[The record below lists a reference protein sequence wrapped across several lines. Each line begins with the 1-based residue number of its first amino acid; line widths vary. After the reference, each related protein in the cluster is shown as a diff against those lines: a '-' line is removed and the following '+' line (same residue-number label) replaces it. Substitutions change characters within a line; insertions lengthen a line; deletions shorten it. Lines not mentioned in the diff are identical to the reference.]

1 VTARGGGTVVTST
14 PDGIANAFAG
24 VVSFNV
30 SGVTPGG
37 SNQATISFPSGLPAD
52 SGNAYLR
59 FNYSTNRFEEFV
71 DANGNPLYSF
81 VDSDGDGS
89 VDSVSLTLIDGDP
102 TWDGDGSANG
112 TVVDPGFLGR
122 GDRILTG
129 TKRGDTL
136 TGNVLANTLISKK
149 GKDLLIGDLGNDI
162 LIAGRDNDRIH
173 GGEGADQITGGKG
186 RDRFIYNTISDS
198 TTSLRDTVK
207 FGTKDRFVFRSFD
220 GNSNIEGQQQLAFI
234 GKQTFSGIAGELRA
248 TRSVLEADLNGDSL
262 ADFAVNLRRNT
273 LITGSNL
280 VL

>member
-1 VTARGGGTVVTST
+1 
-14 PDGIANAFAG
+14 
-24 VVSFNV
+24 
-30 SGVTPGG
+30 VTPGG
-37 SNQATISFPSGLPAD
+37 STQATINFPTGLAAGSG
-52 SGNAYLR
+52 SAYIR
-59 FNYSTNRFEEFV
+59 FNYASNRFEEYV
-71 DANGNPLYSF
+71 DDAGNPLYTF
-81 VDSDGDGS
+81 VDSDGDG
-89 VDSVSLTLIDGDP
+89 VLDAVNLTLVDGDP